1 MNFTPKR
8 AAERDVFTVDY
19 APILEPGETISAAQW
34 SNAVMRRAD
43 PDAASMIEGDCT
55 ITGAKVSQVIVAGV
69 PGVTYA
75 PFCTAHTNLG
85 RQLILPD
92 PGFGLLF
99 VPA

>member
-1 MNFTPKR
+1 MNFSPKR
-8 AAERDVFTVDY
+8 SAERDVFTVDY
-19 APILEPGETISAAQW
+19 APILQPGETISSAKW
-34 SNAVMRRAD
+34 SNVAVRRTDPD
-43 PDAASMIEGDCT
+43 PDAMIEGDCT
-55 ITGAKVSQVIVAGV
+55 ITGAKVSQVIVSGV

-75 PFCTAHTNLG
+75 PFCTAQTNLG